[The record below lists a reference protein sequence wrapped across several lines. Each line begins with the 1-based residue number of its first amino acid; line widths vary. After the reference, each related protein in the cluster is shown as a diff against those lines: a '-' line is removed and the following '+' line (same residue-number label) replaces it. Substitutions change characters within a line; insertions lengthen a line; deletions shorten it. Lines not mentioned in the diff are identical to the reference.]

1 MTNHG
6 SFTPGP
12 HQSEEVLRTAAVQ
25 GFTGRIDMT
34 STTGE
39 VGSIWFTDGAIRAS
53 SVPGPRPRLGVRLLS
68 AGLVDPESLDQA
80 LREQGA
86 QRDPEPLG
94 DILVRLGAVER
105 DEVEHVA
112 GVQVI
117 DQLADL
123 LGWGSDRHG
132 EIPRRSGTRSARDAA
147 DGVGGDGGGRAP
159 PGRVEQTVR
168 RLGGPT
174 GVPRPSMLAA
184 PRANLLLGPYDWA
197 VLTKVDGLRT
207 LEMLADH
214 CGLSIYETA
223 QIVEALAAVGLLV
236 LPSSARRPNPATG
249 AMPVSSGDQQ
259 RWRRRRRS
267 PPAADEAPAG
277 AQESGE
283 AAPGAAANRDR
294 RRMRA
299 VERRWTRRRC
309 CANSPPS
316 AATSTPRSSAQ
327 ASSSSVTGPSLTRL
341 TCMSAP
347 KRPVCTW
354 APR

>member
-123 LGWGSDRHG
+123 LGWDLIGTARFPGDPAPAALATPLTVSAAMAAAGH
-132 EIPRRSGTRSARDAA
+132 RRGAW
-147 DGVGGDGGGRAP
+147 
-159 PGRVEQTVR
+159 EQTVR

-249 AMPVSSGDQQ
+249 AMPVSSGGISNAGAGAADA
-259 RWRRRRRS
+259 

-283 AAPGAAANRDR
+283 AAPGQPQPGPTPDAR
-294 RRMRA
+294 RRAA
-299 VERRWTRRRC
+299 VDTASLLREL
-309 CANSPPS
+309 S
-316 AATSTPRSSAQ
+316 ALSRNKHSQ
-327 ASSSSVTGPSLTRL
+327 E
-341 TCMSAP
+341 
-347 KRPVCTW
+347 
-354 APR
+354 